1 MRLKFID
8 GDTPINYSTFS
19 SSTDSKLS
27 QSKTINGK
35 TYVLLGSFEKTHTL
49 IRRIGIGIRAVCK
62 ILFSLGFGLY
72 SESVREDWK
81 SFWNGKKS
89 KVIYSSSPTLSIKL
103 LADRGNATAQHK
115 LGLMYEQGQGVP
127 QSDQEAIKYYQLAAD
142 QGNPDAQFSLGF
154 MYKKGRGVPQSDQEA
169 IKYYQLAADQGNA
182 DARYNLGRM
191 YKKGRGVP
199 PSYKKAFECFKLVA
213 DQGDPFAQYYVGVMY
228 KKGRGVAQSDQ
239 EADKYFKLAADQ
251 GIVK

>member
-1 MRLKFID
+1 MRSKFID
-8 GDTPINYSTFS
+8 GDTPSSYSILS
-19 SSTDSKLS
+19 SNPDPKLS
-27 QSKTINGK
+27 QSTINNGK
-35 TYVLLGSFEKTHTL
+35 TYILLGSFEKTYPL
-49 IRRIGIGIRAVCK
+49 IRRIGIGMRAVCK
-62 ILFSLGFGLY
+62 TLFSLGIGLY

-81 SFWNGKKS
+81 SFWSGKKS
-89 KVIYSSSPTLSIKL
+89 KVIYSSSSTLATKL
-103 LADRGNATAQHK
+103 LADRGNVTAQHK
-115 LGLMYEQGQGVP
+115 LGLMYERGQGVP

-142 QGNPDAQFSLGF
+142 QGNADAQFSLGF

-182 DARYNLGRM
+182 NARYNLGRM

-199 PSYKKAFECFKLVA
+199 QSYKKAFKCFKSVA

-228 KKGRGVAQSDQ
+228 KKGQGVAQSDQ
-239 EADKYFKLAADQ
+239 EANKYFKLAEDQ